1 MNTSSTVKGLL
12 VLLGLLATAAVS
24 QASVVLDYATISG
37 TETAHTG
44 KNEFP
49 ITVGT
54 GLNRLFVAACTE
66 NLSARLDIASGT
78 VNGSTMTLVDRYIDE
93 NGLNQTEFWMY
104 QNPPSGP
111 ANAVMYF
118 NGPAGGASESDVECA
133 GLVFENVDVASPVN
147 VSTGAHF
154 TINDTS
160 FETFIVTTV
169 SSAALVD
176 VMVEGTNGD
185 PSQYTPYTGQ
195 TLLAENY
202 RTTKGMAASMKQ
214 AGLAGSKS
222 MRWDSDATTG
232 AHAIIALKTAA
243 GTPELTS
250 ISPSETYKGHSDLTL
265 TLTGSNYLSGA
276 TVTYNGSNLVTTF
289 VNTTQLTAVIPAA
302 TMLTIST
309 ASVAV
314 INPNTARTA
323 AQQFTVTGNINYGW
337 VTDGGYK
344 PTMDDT
350 YGITN
355 STTVEAARIWD
366 GSLAKPFQ
374 AKNEING
381 FALVL
386 ENGSGA
392 DSTAVSVDWPVFTH
406 EGGDYVISSTPMAK
420 TQLWDFRTKP
430 INMYHVRY
438 LPIKGLSQIQ
448 WDTYDEQ
455 HVPERFQATYA
466 LNGNG
471 QGVRSGNWSSRPDH
485 DKYYPEI
492 LVPFELIVGSTFTVT
507 SSSSQVIW
515 VDVYVP
521 KDAPSGV
528 YTSTITVREG
538 SEVSMRIPINLT
550 VYPFTMPDKPYA
562 KPYTSLGTSD
572 LNRYTHGTG
581 TTFQNSNDVT
591 DSKVITHM
599 RYRQQL
605 KRYGLHTI
613 GDNGLNGGCGTAIYT
628 EGPCNEYKVALNG
641 SLYDPTS
648 GYANAPGIR
657 TPDVG
662 YSYSGWS
669 SSQWIDTEAS
679 FCKNA
684 NIWVKWFDENAPD
697 VDHWLY
703 MIDEPSSAVI
713 ADKVNRWST
722 WIKNCP
728 APGNRLPTMTT
739 GREDVMISSAPNL
752 RYVATTLNLRP
763 TAAAY
768 SREVAHNY
776 FRTNPS
782 RRSWHYNGGRPWWG
796 SMVTEDDGVAWR
808 VMMWGQYKM
817 HYDKYFIWRSNFWID
832 TAHSNR
838 NNDLFKDARTFGYF
852 TSTSTTM
859 GWTGTQYQNGDGV
872 LIYPGVNTINT
883 EDDYGATD
891 AMFPSWRLAMWRR
904 GIRDFDVL
912 TMAAK
917 VNPKRVNEIVQATI
931 PKVIYE
937 YGCFDVNDCS
947 YQYGPK
953 SWSSD
958 PNVWE
963 LAREQLY
970 NIIAEGY
977 R

>member
-1 MNTSSTVKGLL
+1 MKKLLL
-12 VLLGLLATAAVS
+12 VLGFLTVATAAK
-24 QASVVLDYATISG
+24 AAVVLDYATISG

-44 KNEFP
+44 KNQFP

-78 VNGSTMTLVDRYIDE
+78 VNGSTMTLVHRYIDE

-111 ANAVMYF
+111 AQATLFF

-133 GLVFENVDVASPVN
+133 GLVFENVNVADPID
-147 VSTGAHF
+147 VSTGVHF

-160 FETFIVTTV
+160 FETSIVTTV
-169 SSAALVD
+169 STAALVD
-176 VMVEGTNGD
+176 VMVEGSNGD
-185 PSQYTPYTGQ
+185 PSRYIPFTDQ

-202 RTTKGMAASMKQ
+202 RTTKGMATSMKQ
-214 AGLAGSKS
+214 AGLAGAKT

-232 AHAIIALKTAA
+232 AHAIIAIKTSV
-243 GTPELTS
+243 GSPELTS
-250 ISPSETYKGHSDLTL
+250 ISPSETYKGVGDVTL
-265 TLTGSNYLSGA
+265 TVTGSNYVSGA
-276 TVTYNGSNLVTTF
+276 TVTYNGSDLATTF
-289 VNTTQLTAVIPAA
+289 VNSTQLTATIPGASL
-302 TMLTIST
+302 LTIST
-309 ASVAV
+309 AAV
-314 INPNTARTA
+314 TVKNPDTARTA
-323 AQQFTVTGNINYGW
+323 ALQFTVTGNVNYGW

-350 YGITN
+350 YGISNT
-355 STTVEAARIWD
+355 SVVENTRIWD
-366 GSLAKPFQ
+366 GSLATPFQ

-386 ENGSGA
+386 ENGTGA
-392 DSTAVSVDWPVFTH
+392 DSTQVSVDWPVFTH
-406 EGGDYVISSTPMAK
+406 ESGDYVISSTPMAK

-438 LPIKGLSQIQ
+438 LPIEGLSQIQ
-448 WDTYDEQ
+448 WEFYDEQ

-471 QGVRSGNWSSRPDH
+471 QGIRSGGWSSRADH
-485 DKYYPEI
+485 DKWYPDI
-492 LVPFELIVGSTFTVT
+492 LVPFELIVGSTFTIAA
-507 SSSSQVIW
+507 SSSQVIW

-538 SEVSMRIPINLT
+538 AEVSMRIPINLT

-562 KPYTSLGTSD
+562 KAYTSLGTSD
-572 LNRYTHGTG
+572 LNRYTHGTA
-581 TTFQNSNDVT
+581 TTFQNSNDLN
-591 DSKVITHM
+591 DSKVVTHL
-599 RYRQQL
+599 RYRQFL
-605 KRYGLHTI
+605 HRYGLHTI
-613 GDNGLNGGCGTAIYT
+613 GDNGLNGGCGTDIYT

-641 SLYDPTS
+641 TLYDPTS

-679 FCKNA
+679 FCKNV
-684 NIWVKWFDENAPD
+684 NIWQKWFDENAPD
-697 VDHWLY
+697 IDHWLY

-728 APGNRLPTMTT
+728 APGNRFPSMTT
-739 GREDVMISSAPNL
+739 AREDVLLSSAPNT
-752 RYVATTLNLRP
+752 RYVATTLNLR
-763 TAAAY
+763 TAAERIA
-768 SREVAHNY
+768 AHNA
-776 FRTNPS
+776 FITNPE
-782 RRSWHYNGGRPWWG
+782 RRSWHYNGVRPWWG
-796 SMVTEDDGVAWR
+796 TMITEDDGVAMR
-808 VMMWGQYKM
+808 VMMWGQFKM
-817 HYDKYFIWRSNFWID
+817 KYDKYFIWRSNFWID
-832 TAHSNR
+832 TAHGNR
-838 NNDLFKDARTFGYF
+838 NNDLFKDARTFGNF
-852 TSTSTTM
+852 TTTNATF
-859 GWTGTQYQNGDGV
+859 GKTGFQYQNGDGV

-891 AMFPSWRLAMWRR
+891 AVFPSWRLQMWRR

-912 TMAAK
+912 TMASK
-917 VNPKRVNEIVQATI
+917 VNPRAVNAIVQSII
-931 PKVIYE
+931 PKVLYE
-937 YGCFDVNDCS
+937 YGVFNQSDPS
-947 YQYGPK
+947 FQYGPK

-970 NIIAEGY
+970 NIIAGDY